1 MCKMTNVIVNIRKAK
16 GTGTL
21 NLDPLFLYTPRSF
34 DSLENGP
41 FFQACTRLFRLSRP
55 ALEQLS
61 PMSRG
66 LDELRRF
73 TRPV

>member
-1 MCKMTNVIVNIRKAK
+1 MKA
-16 GTGTL
+16 TL

>member
-1 MCKMTNVIVNIRKAK
+1 MAAPEVVTRTSDEHYI
-16 GTGTL
+16 TL

>member
-1 MCKMTNVIVNIRKAK
+1 MITYLLGVYSEVVSH
-16 GTGTL
+16 TL